1 MPFGRWFQLGTA
13 ACRIVENNGPYPPG
27 PGRTIFLPLA
37 QVPERSEMKYLL
49 RLAAFACLT
58 GFPLIGG
65 LFAQGGPPVGGP
77 PPCWPP
83 PCIPVDGGISLLI
96 GAGVLLGAK
105 RSYDLHKRSKQ
116 TA

>member
-1 MPFGRWFQLGTA
+1 MDPHYWKPVDRSFYIWRKFLSA
-13 ACRIVENNGPYPPG
+13 LKMKIV
-27 PGRTIFLPLA
+27 
-37 QVPERSEMKYLL
+37 L
-49 RLAAFACLT
+49 RLVALTCLT
-58 GFPLIGG
+58 GLPLIGG

-83 PCIPVDGGISLLI
+83 PCIPVDGGLSLLI

-116 TA
+116 AA